1 MKTLGV
7 LGGMGP
13 AAGAEFMRLLARDAP
28 AKLDQDHPR
37 VIVLS
42 DPSIPDRTQAIL
54 GRGEDPTPRLR
65 QGLERLTEWGADV
78 LAVPCN
84 TAHFF
89 IDRFRDEL
97 PAPFIHI
104 VEETVKAAAAIS
116 PDGAWLL
123 YTSGTRVSGLY
134 AKYAKYAENAGKE
147 GYRFL
152 DPSDEEQEL
161 IQQCV
166 LQVKAGRIAEAG
178 AAMRGIIEGLWSKDD
193 RLITTACTELPLA
206 YAASGLPTRKEISSL
221 QALSDACLKLLY
233 ESGPV

>member
-1 MKTLGV
+1 MTVKTLGV

-13 AAGAEFMRLLARDAP
+13 AATAEFLRLLARDAP
-28 AKLDQDHPR
+28 AKSDQEHPR

-54 GRGEDPTPRLR
+54 GKGEDPTPRLR
-65 QGLERLTEWGADV
+65 RGLERLVEWGADV

-89 IDRFRDEL
+89 IDRFRDEF
-97 PAPFIHI
+97 PVPFIHI
-104 VEETVKAAAAIS
+104 VEATVKAAAANS

-123 YTSGTRVSGLY
+123 STSGTRISGLY
-134 AKYAKYAENAGKE
+134 ASYAIGE

-152 DPSDEEQEL
+152 DPPDKAQEL

-166 LQVKAGRIAEAG
+166 LQVKAGKITEAG
-178 AAMRGIIEGLWSKDD
+178 AKIREIAEGLWSEDD

-206 YAASGLPTRKEISSL
+206 YAASKLPSRKEISSL
-221 QALSDACLKLLY
+221 KALSDACLKFLY
-233 ESGPV
+233 DPAFVLSR